1 VGTDWAQ
8 KANSSLAAQIVP
20 DMNPKDD
27 KKMHRNGRSK
37 KVRSLTLKKIN

>member
-27 KKMHRNGRSK
+27 KKCTAMGVQK
-37 KVRSLTLKKIN
+37 KFVL